1 MDDKM
6 GIEKRLG
13 STLRPRAIF
22 RLAPL
27 TLALAGSWAMAAD
40 AVNLGP
46 DTTLNY
52 SLTLSYTASMRTK
65 SAASEYLNDLN
76 NDDGTRNFDRWSLF
90 TNRVNALGELRL
102 RHDNLGAILRGS
114 TFYDWSYRGRND
126 NDSIATVN
134 KLAPSDQFVART
146 RKLSG
151 NDSRLLDAYAYGSWS
166 LGDERSLSLKVGRHV
181 LAWGESLFWP
191 NISQGQVP
199 VDATKFNIPGTEAK
213 EAYLPVGQVSGAL
226 TLNSWA
232 TLTGFVQYK
241 WEETRLN
248 PVGDYFGSDYFGPG
262 AQFFRLAPGQ
272 VSALP
277 DHSFAVVNY
286 AGDIKPK
293 DSGQWGIGGRFIVS
307 EATEIGLY
315 HYRYH
320 ERVGALMFDFT
331 GTTQYSSLP
340 RFGSNASPGS
350 TPYYK
355 LGYFDDVKLTGASL
369 STKFGDAVQL
379 GADLSYRNG
388 SPVYLSPASGNAP
401 ARGQLAQLNVNFL
414 YTLGPSAIARTTTL
428 LGEVAHQRI
437 MGVDALTISG
447 GLPGSNGTFRQYVY
461 DGQTRGST
469 LLGVGAVFD
478 HGSVMPGWDLG
489 SNVTWTQNVQGSSF
503 GGMGRAEKRLT
514 LGANLMYLRNFTV
527 GLTYVAYLGS
537 PNIAAGRLLADR
549 DYLSLNVKHTF

>member
-166 LGDERSLSLKVGRHV
+166 LGDERSLSVKVGRHV

-232 TLTGFVQYK
+232 TLTGFV
-241 WEETRLN
+241 
-248 PVGDYFGSDYFGPG
+248 
-262 AQFFRLAPGQ
+262 
-272 VSALP
+272 
-277 DHSFAVVNY
+277 
-286 AGDIKPK
+286 
-293 DSGQWGIGGRFIVS
+293 
-307 EATEIGLY
+307 
-315 HYRYH
+315 
-320 ERVGALMFDFT
+320 
-331 GTTQYSSLP
+331 
-340 RFGSNASPGS
+340 
-350 TPYYK
+350 
-355 LGYFDDVKLTGASL
+355 
-369 STKFGDAVQL
+369 
-379 GADLSYRNG
+379 
-388 SPVYLSPASGNAP
+388 
-401 ARGQLAQLNVNFL
+401 
-414 YTLGPSAIARTTTL
+414 
-428 LGEVAHQRI
+428 
-437 MGVDALTISG
+437 
-447 GLPGSNGTFRQYVY
+447 
-461 DGQTRGST
+461 
-469 LLGVGAVFD
+469 
-478 HGSVMPGWDLG
+478 
-489 SNVTWTQNVQGSSF
+489 
-503 GGMGRAEKRLT
+503 
-514 LGANLMYLRNFTV
+514 
-527 GLTYVAYLGS
+527 
-537 PNIAAGRLLADR
+537 
-549 DYLSLNVKHTF
+549 